1 MTMTAMASLTP
12 AAPRSN
18 GRRGRPRLP
27 SVALLLPLTVVL
39 VGVGACEP
47 TDGTGRQV
55 TAPQPA
61 EPFSVA
67 LGSPRETALS
77 ALSCLKAL
85 RAAHLNDDSPAM
97 NYYRE
102 QLADMA
108 AREVIVRSY
117 ERIVRRRP
125 SDPEMIVARYV
136 QGWEAVVA
144 YYVDG
149 LALDRAEVIGEPAAG
164 TTVHVHVPADA
175 PRGPAVIRV
184 ECVRNAGGHWLVT
197 RIDFAPPA
205 PASEPA
211 TAPVP

>member
-1 MTMTAMASLTP
+1 
-12 AAPRSN
+12 
-18 GRRGRPRLP
+18 
-27 SVALLLPLTVVL
+27 
-39 VGVGACEP
+39 
-47 TDGTGRQV
+47 
-55 TAPQPA
+55 
-61 EPFSVA
+61 
-67 LGSPRETALS
+67 
-77 ALSCLKAL
+77 
-85 RAAHLNDDSPAM
+85 LNDDSPAM

-164 TTVHVHVPADA
+164 TPVPVHVPADA